1 MADWWCARMR
11 MCRQLALYSVTGLP
25 KGVLYSYGKISKK
38 LGGFSSNRC
47 AISMDADAVTFTN
60 DTSISNSRFTFR
72 SDNKVLI
79 SGYTTLRFVVYIN
92 NPASQYQFGITES
105 DVLNPTNSDLVK
117 SKSNT
122 SSGGKTQTID
132 VDVSGVNGEYYIAG
146 SRNSAN
152 TFTNKIYEIKLL

>member
-1 MADWWCARMR
+1 MR
-11 MCRQLALYSVTGLP
+11 MSRRLALYSVTGLP

-38 LGGFSSNRC
+38 LGGFSSTRC

-60 DTSISNSRFTFR
+60 DTSISNSRFSFR

-92 NPASQYQFGITES
+92 SPASLFQFGITES
-105 DVLNPTNSDLVK
+105 DVQNPTNSDLVK
-117 SKSNT
+117 SESNT

-132 VDVSGVNGEYYIAG
+132 VDVSGVSGEYYIAG

-152 TFTNKIYEIKLL
+152 TFINKIYEIKLL

>member
-1 MADWWCARMR
+1 MR
-11 MCRQLALYSVTGLP
+11 MCRRLALRAVNGLP
-25 KGVLYSYGKISKK
+25 MGVLYSYGKISKK
-38 LGGFSSNRC
+38 LGGFSSIRC

-92 NPASQYQFGITES
+92 SPASLFQFGITES
-105 DVLNPTNSDLVK
+105 DVQNPTNSDLVK
-117 SKSNT
+117 SESNT

-152 TFTNKIYEIKLL
+152 TFINKIYEIKLL

>member
-1 MADWWCARMR
+1 MR
-11 MCRQLALYSVTGLP
+11 MSRRLALYSVTGLP

-38 LGGFSSNRC
+38 LGGFSSTRC

-60 DTSISNSRFTFR
+60 DTSIENSRFSFR

-92 NPASQYQFGITES
+92 SPASLFRFGITES
-105 DVLNPTNSDLVK
+105 DVPSPANDDLVK
-117 SKSNT
+117 YAQNT
-122 SSGGKTQTID
+122 SSGGKNQTID
-132 VDVSGVNGEYYIAG
+132 VDISGVSGEYYIAG

>member
-1 MADWWCARMR
+1 MR

-25 KGVLYSYGKISKK
+25 EGVLYSYGKISKK

-105 DVLNPTNSDLVK
+105 DVQNPTNSDLVK

-152 TFTNKIYEIKLL
+152 TFINKIHEIRLL

>member
-1 MADWWCARMR
+1 MR
-11 MCRQLALYSVTGLP
+11 MSRRLALYSVTGLP

-38 LGGFSSNRC
+38 LGGFTSTRC

-60 DTSISNSRFTFR
+60 DTSISNSRFSFR

-79 SGYTTLRFVVYIN
+79 SGYTTLRFVLYRTY
-92 NPASQYQFGITES
+92 PGSLYQFGITES
-105 DVLNPTNSDLVK
+105 HVQHPTNSDLVK

-152 TFTNKIYEIKLL
+152 TFINKIYEIKLL

>member
-1 MADWWCARMR
+1 MR
-11 MCRQLALYSVTGLP
+11 MSRRLALYSVTGLP

-38 LGGFSSNRC
+38 LGGFTSTRC

-92 NPASQYQFGITES
+92 YPGSLYQFGITES
-105 DVLNPTNSDLVK
+105 DVQSPSNSDLVK
-117 SKSNT
+117 SESNT

-132 VDVSGVNGEYYIAG
+132 VDVSGVSGEYYIAG

-152 TFTNKIYEIKLL
+152 TFINKIYEIKLL

>member
-1 MADWWCARMR
+1 MR
-11 MCRQLALYSVTGLP
+11 MCRRLALRAVNGLP
-25 KGVLYSYGKISKK
+25 MGVLYSYGKISKK
-38 LGGFSSNRC
+38 LGGFSSTRC

-92 NPASQYQFGITES
+92 SPASLFQFGITES
-105 DVLNPTNSDLVK
+105 DVQNPTYSDFVK

-132 VDVSGVNGEYYIAG
+132 VDVSGVSGEYYIAG

-152 TFTNKIYEIKLL
+152 TFINKIHEIRLL

>member
-1 MADWWCARMR
+1 MR
-11 MCRQLALYSVTGLP
+11 MCRRLALRAVNELP

-38 LGGFSSNRC
+38 LGGFSSTRC

-60 DTSISNSRFTFR
+60 DTSISNSRFSFR
-72 SDNKVLI
+72 SDKKVLL
-79 SGYTTLRFVVYIN
+79 SGYTTLRFVVYIAV
-92 NPASQYQFGITES
+92 PASLYQFGITES
-105 DVLNPTNSDLVK
+105 DVQNPTNSDLVK
-117 SKSNT
+117 SESNT

>member
-1 MADWWCARMR
+1 MR
-11 MCRQLALYSVTGLP
+11 MSRRLALYSVTGLP

-38 LGGFSSNRC
+38 LGGFSSTRC

-60 DTSISNSRFTFR
+60 DTSISDSRFSFR

-92 NPASQYQFGITES
+92 NPASQFQFGITES
-105 DVLNPTNSDLVK
+105 DVQNPTYSDLVK

-132 VDVSGVNGEYYIAG
+132 VDVSGVSGEYYIAG

-152 TFTNKIYEIKLL
+152 TFINKIYEIKLL

>member
-1 MADWWCARMR
+1 MR
-11 MCRQLALYSVTGLP
+11 MCRRLALRAVNGLP
-25 KGVLYSYGKISKK
+25 MGVLYSYGKISKK
-38 LGGFSSNRC
+38 LGGFSSTRC

-60 DTSISNSRFTFR
+60 NTSDPNSRFSFR

-92 NPASQYQFGITES
+92 SPASLFQFGITES
-105 DVLNPTNSDLVK
+105 DVQSPTNSDLVK

-132 VDVSGVNGEYYIAG
+132 VDVSGVSGEYYIAG

-152 TFTNKIYEIKLL
+152 TFINKIYEIKLL

>member
-1 MADWWCARMR
+1 MR

>member
-1 MADWWCARMR
+1 MR
-11 MCRQLALYSVTGLP
+11 MCRRLALRAVNGLP
-25 KGVLYSYGKISKK
+25 MGVLYSYGKISKK

-92 NPASQYQFGITES
+92 SPASLFQFGITES

-117 SKSNT
+117 SESNT

-132 VDVSGVNGEYYIAG
+132 VDVSGVSGEYYIAG

-152 TFTNKIYEIKLL
+152 TFINKIYEIKLL

>member
-1 MADWWCARMR
+1 MR
-11 MCRQLALYSVTGLP
+11 MSRRLALYSVTGLP

-38 LGGFSSNRC
+38 LGGFSSTRC

-60 DTSISNSRFTFR
+60 DTSISNSRFSFR

-92 NPASQYQFGITES
+92 YPQSLYQFGITES
-105 DVLNPTNSDLVK
+105 DVQNPTNSDLVK
-117 SKSNT
+117 SESNT
-122 SSGGKTQTID
+122 TSGGKTQTID
-132 VDVSGVNGEYYIAG
+132 VDVSGVSGEYYIAG

-152 TFTNKIYEIKLL
+152 TFINKIYEIKLL